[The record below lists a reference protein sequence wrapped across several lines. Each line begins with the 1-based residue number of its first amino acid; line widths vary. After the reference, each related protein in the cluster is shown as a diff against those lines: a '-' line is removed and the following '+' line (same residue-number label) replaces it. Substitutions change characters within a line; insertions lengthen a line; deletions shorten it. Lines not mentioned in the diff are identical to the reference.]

1 MNTISAIGNIVIAG
15 MATCFLS
22 CSNHYNKSDVEKAM
36 QQYDHLIKKMDV
48 DSIALLYSPDGD
60 LGSMAHG
67 RDSIKNFLLTFKNF
81 EVLSQ
86 SSITNSVDIKKDSTV
101 QKGTYRQIVVTP
113 KHDTVTVKGEFTATW
128 QWIPHDGLHI
138 KRMMTKPIN

>member
-1 MNTISAIGNIVIAG
+1 MGNIVIG
-15 MATCFLS
+15 IMAMCLLS
-22 CSNHYNKSDVEKAM
+22 CNNHYNKSDVEKAM

-86 SSITNSVDIKKDSTV
+86 SSITNSIEIKKDSAV
-101 QKGTYRQIVVTP
+101 QKGTYRQIVITP
-113 KHDTVTVKGEFTATW
+113 KKDTVTVKGEFTATW
-128 QWIPHDGLHI
+128 QWLQHDGLHI
-138 KRMMTKPIN
+138 KRMMTQSTN